1 MKTINNTIY
10 NDLAKEKQ
18 ANISRVPP
26 PILPRPSKSILAK
39 SKFFIKNSTLD
50 SNQLLNSNNKT
61 CIQASKKNMN
71 DIIKT
76 KNTFPKL
83 LAKKIVEIHDMVN
96 NKKKKNKLRINMTIK
111 SSSKKQVIILIS
123 TNNLEAIISQ
133 ANMHIININYLL
145 KDVKSKISSTP
156 ITKE

>member
-10 NDLAKEKQ
+10 NDLAKEKH
-18 ANISRVPP
+18 ANISRVPL
-26 PILPRPSKSILAK
+26 PILPRLSKSILAK

-61 CIQASKKNMN
+61 YIQASKKNMN

-96 NKKKKNKLRINMTIK
+96 NKKKK
-111 SSSKKQVIILIS
+111 
-123 TNNLEAIISQ
+123 E
-133 ANMHIININYLL
+133 
-145 KDVKSKISSTP
+145 
-156 ITKE
+156 